1 MILSNRPY
9 TLKLLFSSTLL
20 ITLCVLFFFDYPTW
34 GHDNLKIWGS
44 FHAPAQ
50 TCTAGSAPVA
60 VPVTASVVSSA
71 VPTSSVSAIPEKIWY
86 KLGPKGLSD
95 DSKQWISDCLMKNPT
110 YQFEALTDDTDELY
124 VKKYYASRPDI
135 VEAYLAIPI
144 PILKSD
150 FLRWLILYNDGGVW
164 SDLDVSCEEIPMQEW
179 VPAQYKDETG
189 LVVGLE
195 FDWTWENDNF
205 LHSQFASWTVMAKPR
220 SPHMLMVIEDIL
232 EDFRQKCKEHSIKL
246 QDLKLDMIGD
256 VVDLTGP
263 KRMTRSIVKS
273 LELILNDTID
283 DRYDQL
289 YLSAWPW
296 RTSSQLSGPVSSL
309 FLLVFSNNV
318 IANFVE

>member
-20 ITLCVLFFFDYPTW
+20 ITLCVLFLFDYPTW
-34 GHDNLKIWGS
+34 GHDNLKTWSS

-50 TCTAGSAPVA
+50 ICTPGSAPVA
-60 VPVTASVVSSA
+60 APVTVSVISSA

-95 DSKQWISDCLMKNPT
+95 DSKQWIGDCLMKNPT
-110 YQFEALTDDTDELY
+110 YRFEALTDDTGELY
-124 VKKYYASRPDI
+124 VKKYYDSRPDI
-135 VEAYLAIPI
+135 VETYLAIPI

-150 FLRWLILYNDGGVW
+150 FLRYLILYNDGGVW
-164 SDLDVSCEEIPMQEW
+164 NDLDVSCEEIPMQEW
-179 VPAQYKDETG
+179 IPKQYKEETG

-195 FDWTWENDNF
+195 FDWAWENDNF

-220 SPHMLMVIEDIL
+220 SPHMLMIIEDIL

-263 KRMTRSIVKS
+263 KRMTRGIVKS
-273 LELILNDTID
+273 LELILTID
-283 DRYDQL
+283 DRYDRFN
-289 YLSAWPW
+289 LSRGLGVPPH
-296 RTSSQLSGPVSSL
+296 SSWGLFHHSSSWS
-309 FLLVFSNNV
+309 FPTISLLTR
-318 IANFVE
+318 